1 MLPNNAKCA
10 WCGKLYRIVPHHL
23 MRKIREGK
31 PTCCSI
37 SCGHRYA
44 NNTEEKKRERQA
56 KKDADKRRMKERKL
70 AIWKEGYDQCLVDY
84 NLEVL

>member
-10 WCGKLYRIVPHHL
+10 WCDAEFRLVPHQIA
-23 MRKIREGK
+23 R
-31 PTCCSI
+31 
-37 SCGHRYA
+37 
-44 NNTEEKKRERQA
+44 KKREGTPITCSRSCAQRLANHKRIETRQLEHIRIQ
-56 KKDADKRRMKERKL
+56 DEVRL